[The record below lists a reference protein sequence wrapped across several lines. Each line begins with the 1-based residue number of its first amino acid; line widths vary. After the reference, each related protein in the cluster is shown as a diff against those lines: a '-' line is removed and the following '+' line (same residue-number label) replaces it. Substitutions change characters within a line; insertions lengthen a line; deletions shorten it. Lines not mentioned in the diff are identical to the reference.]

1 MKTNIQKDRAARQGR
16 AIIIS
21 EGGGWQEQPALF
33 SSLSIL
39 YGEHGWAL
47 PRNMTRIN
55 RRPRRFPSREG
66 FIGNRERNPSR
77 RSVLHGASQLVVFI
91 REGDIL
97 PISPDA
103 ALDAPDPLD
112 VMFELIHWRSIS
124 NQRAALDS
132 DEDLEES
139 ESPALWIGGV
149 IGVLGVLGIFVAW
162 LIMKQGA
169 NTTVV

>member
-1 MKTNIQKDRAARQGR
+1 MKANIQKDRATR
-16 AIIIS
+16 AGTAVIIS

-55 RRPRRFPSREG
+55 RRPRRFASRRE
-66 FIGNRERNPSR
+66 FLENRARNPSR
-77 RSVLHGASQLVVFI
+77 RSVLHGASRLVVFI

-97 PISPDA
+97 PISPDPEA
-103 ALDAPDPLD
+103 DAPDPID
-112 VMFELIHWRSIS
+112 VMFDLIHWRSIT

-139 ESPALWIGGV
+139 DGPALWIGGL
-149 IGVLGVLGIFVAW
+149 ISVLGVLGIFVAW
-162 LIMKQGA
+162 LIMQQSA